1 MPLRCPI
8 LYRSTF
14 QTGDPAPGVP
24 AEPPRP
30 QWYAPRE
37 GVTFGWAAPPIFA
50 APYPLHMSSKPFSI
64 GTVGLGLSEL
74 ESLLASGAPIAL
86 AKEARA
92 AVERSHA
99 YLRDRL
105 KKSDAPIYGVN
116 TGFGSLYDKSI
127 KKKDLAQLQKN
138 LVMSHACGSGDPV
151 PAEIVRAMLVLKV
164 QNMAFGHSAV
174 ALTTV
179 QRLIDMYNA
188 DVLPVV
194 YERGS
199 LGASGDLAPLA
210 HLSLPLLGLGE
221 VVMDGKRMPSAQA
234 LKKQG
239 WKPLELGPKEGLALL
254 NGTQFMNAYAALL
267 TLRADRLARFAD
279 HIAALSLDAFDG
291 RIEPF
296 HPSVHAIRPH
306 PGQAVTAAN
315 IRELLK
321 GSKLID
327 RTKAHVQ
334 DPYSFRC
341 IPQVHGASR
350 DAMAYVQRVVE
361 RELEAVTD
369 NPTVF
374 DDEDLIISAGN
385 FHGQPLALA
394 LDFLAIAVAE
404 LGSISERRTYKLIS
418 GQRGLPA
425 FLVAE
430 PGLNSGFMIPQYT
443 AASLVSANKQRCMP
457 NSVDTIDSSN
467 GQEDHVS
474 MGAAAAIKTWQVVE
488 DVERILAIELF
499 TAAQALDFRR
509 PAKSST
515 ILESLHAAFREHVDF
530 VRTDV
535 VMHDRME
542 AALAFVRT
550 AEL

>member
-1 MPLRCPI
+1 M
-8 LYRSTF
+8 
-14 QTGDPAPGVP
+14 
-24 AEPPRP
+24 
-30 QWYAPRE
+30 
-37 GVTFGWAAPPIFA
+37 
-50 APYPLHMSSKPFSI
+50 KPHLI
-64 GTVGLGLSEL
+64 GTVGLELREL
-74 ESLLASGAPIAL
+74 EHILDERKPIAL
-86 AKEARA
+86 DEDAIALVKRNH
-92 AVERSHA
+92 R
-99 YLRDRL
+99 YLLDRL

-116 TGFGSLYDKSI
+116 TGFGALHNTSI
-127 KKKDLAQLQKN
+127 AKKDLAQLQKN

-151 PAEIVRAMLVLKV
+151 PPEIVRAMLVLKV

-174 ALTTV
+174 APATV

-210 HLSLPLLGLGE
+210 HLSLPLIGLGE
-221 VVMDGKRMPSAQA
+221 VMVKGKRMSSEKA
-234 LKKQG
+234 LKKFG

-254 NGTQFMNAYAALL
+254 NGTQFMNAYASLL
-267 TLRADRLARFAD
+267 TLKAVRLAQLAD
-279 HIAALSLDAFDG
+279 VIAALSLDAFDG
-291 RIEPF
+291 RMEPF
-296 HPSVHAIRPH
+296 HPSVHAVRPH
-306 PGQAVTAAN
+306 PGQAVVAGHM
-315 IRELLK
+315 RELLA
-321 GSKLID
+321 GSKLIA
-327 RTKAHVQ
+327 RKKAHVQ

-350 DAMAYVQRVVE
+350 DAIAYVERVVE
-361 RELEAVTD
+361 CELESVTD

-374 DDEDLIISAGN
+374 DDEDLVISAGN

-425 FLVAE
+425 FLVAK

-474 MGAAAAIKTWQVVE
+474 MGAAAAIKTWELVH

-509 PAKSST
+509 PAKSSVR
-515 ILESLHAAFREHVDF
+515 LESLHGALREQVPF
-530 VRTDV
+530 VKNDV
-535 VMHDRME
+535 VMHEPME
-542 AALAFVRT
+542 ASLAFLRV
-550 AEL
+550 LPVH

>member
-1 MPLRCPI
+1 
-8 LYRSTF
+8 
-14 QTGDPAPGVP
+14 
-24 AEPPRP
+24 
-30 QWYAPRE
+30 
-37 GVTFGWAAPPIFA
+37 
-50 APYPLHMSSKPFSI
+50 MSLKPFPI
-64 GTVGLGLSEL
+64 GTTGLKLVEL
-74 ESLLASGAPIAL
+74 ELILNEHRPL
-86 AKEARA
+86 VLDREAQA
-92 AVERSHA
+92 AVKRSHT
-99 YLRDRL
+99 YLLDRL
-105 KKSDAPIYGVN
+105 KRSDAPIYGVN
-116 TGFGSLYDKSI
+116 TGFGALHNTSI
-127 KKKDLAQLQKN
+127 AKKDLAQLQKN

-174 ALTTV
+174 APATV
-179 QRLIDMYNA
+179 QRLIDLYNA

-221 VVMDGKRMPSAQA
+221 VVWKGRRMKSAQA
-234 LKKQG
+234 LKQLG
-239 WKPLELGPKEGLALL
+239 WQPLELGPKEGLALL
-254 NGTQFMNAYAALL
+254 NGTQFMNAFASLL
-267 TLRADRLARFAD
+267 TLKARRLADLAD
-279 HIAALSLDAFDG
+279 IIAAVSLDAYDG

-296 HPSVHAIRPH
+296 HPAVHAVRPH
-306 PGQAVTAAN
+306 PGQALVAG
-315 IRELLK
+315 RMRSLLK
-321 GSKLID
+321 GSALIK
-327 RTKAHVQ
+327 RAKEHVQ

-350 DAMAYVQRVVE
+350 DAIAHVENVVE

-374 DDEDLIISAGN
+374 DEDDLVISAGN

-394 LDFLAIAVAE
+394 LDFLSIAVAE
-404 LGSISERRTYKLIS
+404 LGSISERRTYKLIG
-418 GQRGLPA
+418 GQRGLPP
-425 FLVAE
+425 FLVAH

-474 MGAAAAIKTWQVVE
+474 MGAAAAVKTWDVVH

-499 TAAQALDFRR
+499 TAAQALEFRR
-509 PAKSST
+509 PLRSSAA
-515 ILESLHAAFREHVDF
+515 LESFVAAFRERVPFLQEDNVMQPLMEHAVAF
-530 VRTDV
+530 MRTLPFTDV
-535 VMHDRME
+535 MG
-542 AALAFVRT
+542 
-550 AEL
+550 

>member
-1 MPLRCPI
+1 MPP
-8 LYRSTF
+8 THH
-14 QTGDPAPGVP
+14 P
-24 AEPPRP
+24 
-30 QWYAPRE
+30 
-37 GVTFGWAAPPIFA
+37 
-50 APYPLHMSSKPFSI
+50 I
-64 GTVGLGLSEL
+64 GTVGLEL
-74 ESLLASGAPIAL
+74 AELAHILNSGTPITLAPDAV
-86 AKEARA
+86 A
-92 AVERSHA
+92 AIKRSHA
-99 YLRDRL
+99 YLSDKL
-105 KKSDAPIYGVN
+105 KQSDAPIYGVN

-127 KKKDLAQLQKN
+127 AKKDLAQLQRN
-138 LVMSHACGSGDPV
+138 LVMSHACGSGEPV

-174 ALTTV
+174 APATV
-179 QRLIDMYNA
+179 QRLVDMYNA
-188 DVLPVV
+188 DMLPVV

-221 VVMDGKRMPSAQA
+221 VVLAGKRMSSAQA
-234 LKKQG
+234 LKKLG

-254 NGTQFMNAYAALL
+254 NGTQFMNAYASLL
-267 TLRADRLARFAD
+267 TLKATRLAQLAD
-279 HIAALSLDAFDG
+279 IIGAISLEAYDG

-296 HPSVHAIRPH
+296 HPAVHAVRPH
-306 PGQAVTAAN
+306 PGQAVVAGHF
-315 IRELLK
+315 RELLK
-321 GSKLID
+321 GSELIK
-327 RTKAHVQ
+327 RKKAHVQ

-350 DAMAYVQRVVE
+350 DAIAYVERVVE
-361 RELEAVTD
+361 RELESVTD

-374 DDEDLIISAGN
+374 DDDELIISAGN

-394 LDFLAIAVAE
+394 LDFLAIALAE
-404 LGSISERRTYKLIS
+404 LGSISERRTYKLIG

-474 MGAAAAIKTWQVVE
+474 MGAAATIKTWQVAA

-499 TAAQALDFRR
+499 TAAQALEFRR
-509 PAKSST
+509 PQRTSAK
-515 ILESLHAAFREHVDF
+515 LESLVAAFREQVPF

-535 VMHDRME
+535 VMHEPME
-542 AALAFVRT
+542 AALAFVRSCP
-550 AEL
+550 LD

>member
-1 MPLRCPI
+1 M
-8 LYRSTF
+8 
-14 QTGDPAPGVP
+14 A
-24 AEPPRP
+24 
-30 QWYAPRE
+30 
-37 GVTFGWAAPPIFA
+37 
-50 APYPLHMSSKPFSI
+50 K
-64 GTVGLGLSEL
+64 GTKKY
-74 ESLLASGAPIAL
+74 ASGAEKIPHFNISTVGIGLEDLAEILRSGARIGLAPDAL
-86 AKEARA
+86 A
-92 AVERSHA
+92 AVERSHS
-99 YLRDRL
+99 YLADRL
-105 KKSDAPIYGVN
+105 KRSDAPIYGVN
-116 TGFGSLYDKSI
+116 TGFGSLYDKAI
-127 KKKDLAQLQKN
+127 ARKDLAQLQKN

-151 PAEIVRAMLVLKV
+151 PAKIVRAMLVLKV

-174 ALTTV
+174 APATV
-179 QRLIDMYNA
+179 QRLVDMYNA

-221 VVMDGKRMPSAQA
+221 VIFNGVRTPSAKA
-234 LKKQG
+234 LKKLG

-254 NGTQFMNAYAALL
+254 NGTQFMNAFAALMVL
-267 TLRADRLARFAD
+267 KATRLAQLAD
-279 HIAALSLDAFDG
+279 VIGAISLEAYDG

-296 HPSVHAIRPH
+296 HASVHAVRPH
-306 PGQAVTAAN
+306 PGQAVVAGHY
-315 IRELLK
+315 RDLLK
-321 GSKLID
+321 GSDLIK
-327 RTKAHVQ
+327 RPKAHVQ

-350 DAMAYVQRVVE
+350 DAIAYVERVVE

-394 LDFLAIAVAE
+394 LDFLAIATAE
-404 LGSISERRTYKLIS
+404 IGSISERRSYKLIG

-425 FLVAE
+425 FLVGE

-474 MGAAAAIKTWQVVE
+474 MGAAAAIKTWRVVQ

-499 TAAQALDFRR
+499 TAAQALEFRR
-509 PAKSST
+509 PARSSAK
-515 ILESLHAAFREHVDF
+515 LESFVSAFRERVPY
-530 VRTDV
+530 VKRDV
-535 VMHDRME
+535 VMHEHME
-542 AALAFVRT
+542 AALAFVR
-550 AEL
+550 EVPLL

>member
-1 MPLRCPI
+1 M
-8 LYRSTF
+8 
-14 QTGDPAPGVP
+14 
-24 AEPPRP
+24 RP
-30 QWYAPRE
+30 HP
-37 GVTFGWAAPPIFA
+37 
-50 APYPLHMSSKPFSI
+50 I
-64 GTVGLGLSEL
+64 GTLGLTLAEL
-74 ESLLASGAPIAL
+74 DAILRDRQPIAL
-86 AKEARA
+86 SKEAQA
-92 AVERSHA
+92 AIKKSHT

-116 TGFGSLYDKSI
+116 TGFGALHNTSI
-127 KKKDLAQLQKN
+127 AKGDLAQLQKN

-174 ALTTV
+174 APATV
-179 QRLIDMYNA
+179 QRLVDMYNA
-188 DVLPVV
+188 DMLPVV

-210 HLSLPLLGLGE
+210 HLSLPLIGLGE
-221 VVMDGKRMPSAQA
+221 VVLKGKRMKTAAA
-234 LKKQG
+234 LKQLG
-239 WKPLELGPKEGLALL
+239 WKPIELGPKEGLALL

-267 TLRADRLARFAD
+267 TLKATRLAQLAD
-279 HIAALSLDAFDG
+279 EIAALSLDAYDG

-296 HPSVHAIRPH
+296 HPSVHAVRPH
-306 PGQAVTAAN
+306 PGQAVVAGHM
-315 IRELLK
+315 RELLH
-321 GSKLID
+321 GSALIA
-327 RTKAHVQ
+327 RKKEHVQ

-350 DAMAYVQRVVE
+350 DAIAYVERVVE

-374 DDEDLIISAGN
+374 DDEDLVISAGN

-404 LGSISERRTYKLIS
+404 LGSISERRTYKLIG

-425 FLVAE
+425 FLVAK

-474 MGAAAAIKTWQVVE
+474 MGAAAALKTWDVVH

-499 TAAQALDFRR
+499 TAAQALEFRR
-509 PAKSST
+509 PAKSSKRV
-515 ILESLHAAFREHVDF
+515 ESLYTDFRKHVPFLRADA
-530 VRTDV
+530 
-535 VMHDRME
+535 VMHDHME
-542 AALAFVRT
+542 AALAFVRSR
-550 AEL
+550 

>member
-1 MPLRCPI
+1 M
-8 LYRSTF
+8 
-14 QTGDPAPGVP
+14 A
-24 AEPPRP
+24 
-30 QWYAPRE
+30 
-37 GVTFGWAAPPIFA
+37 
-50 APYPLHMSSKPFSI
+50 K
-64 GTVGLGLSEL
+64 GTKKN
-74 ESLLASGAPIAL
+74 ASGAEKIPQFNISTVGIGLEDL
-86 AKEARA
+86 AEILRTRARIGLA
-92 AVERSHA
+92 PDAAVAVERSHS
-99 YLRDRL
+99 YLAHRL

-116 TGFGSLYDKSI
+116 TGFGSLYDKAI
-127 KKKDLAQLQKN
+127 ARNDLAQLQKN

-151 PAEIVRAMLVLKV
+151 PSEIVRAMLVLKV

-174 ALTTV
+174 APATV
-179 QRLIDMYNA
+179 QRLVDMFNA

-221 VVMDGKRMPSAQA
+221 VVFNGVRMPSAKA
-234 LKKQG
+234 LKKLG

-254 NGTQFMNAYAALL
+254 NGTQFMNAFAALMVL
-267 TLRADRLARFAD
+267 KATRLARLAD
-279 HIAALSLDAFDG
+279 VIGAISLEAYDG

-296 HPSVHAIRPH
+296 HPSVHAVRPH
-306 PGQAVTAAN
+306 PGQAVVAGHF
-315 IRELLK
+315 RDLLK
-321 GSKLID
+321 GSDLIK
-327 RTKAHVQ
+327 RPKAHVQ

-350 DAMAYVQRVVE
+350 DAMAYVERVVE

-374 DDEDLIISAGN
+374 DDEDLVISAGN

-394 LDFLAIAVAE
+394 LDFLAIATAE
-404 LGSISERRTYKLIS
+404 IGSISERRTYKLIG

-425 FLVAE
+425 FLVGE

-474 MGAAAAIKTWQVVE
+474 MGAAAAIKTWHIVQ

-499 TAAQALDFRR
+499 TAAQALEFRR
-509 PAKSST
+509 PARSSAK
-515 ILESLHAAFREHVDF
+515 LESFVSAFRERVPY

-535 VMHDRME
+535 VMHDHME
-542 AALAFVRT
+542 AALDFVR
-550 AEL
+550 EVPLS

>member
-1 MPLRCPI
+1 M
-8 LYRSTF
+8 
-14 QTGDPAPGVP
+14 
-24 AEPPRP
+24 RP
-30 QWYAPRE
+30 HP
-37 GVTFGWAAPPIFA
+37 
-50 APYPLHMSSKPFSI
+50 I
-64 GTVGLGLSEL
+64 GTLGLTLTEL
-74 ESLLASGAPIAL
+74 DAILRDRQPIAL
-86 AKEARA
+86 SKEAQA
-92 AVERSHA
+92 AIKKSHT

-116 TGFGSLYDKSI
+116 TGFGALHNTSI
-127 KKKDLAQLQKN
+127 AKGDLAQLQKN

-174 ALTTV
+174 APATV
-179 QRLIDMYNA
+179 QRLVDMYNA

-210 HLSLPLLGLGE
+210 HLSLPLIGLGE
-221 VVMDGKRMPSAQA
+221 VVLKGKRMKAAAA
-234 LKKQG
+234 LKQLG
-239 WKPLELGPKEGLALL
+239 WKPIDLGPKEGLALL

-267 TLRADRLARFAD
+267 TLKATRLAQLAD
-279 HIAALSLDAFDG
+279 EIAALSLDAYDG

-296 HPSVHAIRPH
+296 HPSVHAVRPH
-306 PGQAVTAAN
+306 PGQAVVAGHM
-315 IRELLK
+315 RELLH
-321 GSKLID
+321 GSALIA
-327 RTKAHVQ
+327 RKKEHVQ

-350 DAMAYVQRVVE
+350 DAIAYVERVVE

-374 DDEDLIISAGN
+374 DDEDLVISAGN

-404 LGSISERRTYKLIS
+404 LGSISERRTYKLIG

-425 FLVAE
+425 FLVAK

-474 MGAAAAIKTWQVVE
+474 MGAAAAIKTWAVVH

-499 TAAQALDFRR
+499 TAAQALEFRR
-509 PAKSST
+509 PAKSSKRV
-515 ILESLHAAFREHVDF
+515 ESLYTDFRKHVPFLRADA
-530 VRTDV
+530 
-535 VMHDRME
+535 VMHDHME
-542 AALAFVRT
+542 AALAFVRSR
-550 AEL
+550 

>member
-1 MPLRCPI
+1 MPVKP
-8 LYRSTF
+8 
-14 QTGDPAPGVP
+14 
-24 AEPPRP
+24 
-30 QWYAPRE
+30 YAIN
-37 GVTFGWAAPPIFA
+37 TI
-50 APYPLHMSSKPFSI
+50 
-64 GTVGLGLSEL
+64 GLSLRDL
-74 ESLLASGAPIAL
+74 ETILKERRPIAL
-86 AKEARA
+86 APD
-92 AVERSHA
+92 AVEAVKRSHS

-116 TGFGSLYDKSI
+116 TGFGSLYNTRI
-127 KKKDLAQLQKN
+127 EKKDLAQLQKN
-138 LVMSHACGSGDPV
+138 LVMSHACGSGEPV
-151 PAEIVRAMLVLKV
+151 GEDIVRAMLVLKV

-174 ALTTV
+174 APATV
-179 QRLIDMYNA
+179 QRLMDLYNN

-210 HLSLPLLGLGE
+210 HLSLPLIGLGE
-221 VVMDGKRMPSAQA
+221 VVVKGKRMPSAQA
-234 LKKQG
+234 LKKFG

-254 NGTQFMNAYAALL
+254 NGTQFMNAFASLL
-267 TLRADRLARFAD
+267 TLKAHRLAQLAD
-279 HIAALSLDAFDG
+279 IIAALSLDAYDG

-296 HPSVHAIRPH
+296 HPSVHAVRPH
-306 PGQAVTAAN
+306 PGQAMVAGN
-315 IRELLK
+315 MRELLE
-321 GSKLID
+321 GSALIG
-327 RTKAHVQ
+327 RKKAHVQ

-350 DAMAYVQRVVE
+350 DAIAYVQGVVE

-374 DDEDLIISAGN
+374 DDEDLIVSAGN

-404 LGSISERRTYKLIS
+404 LGSISERRVYKLIG

-425 FLVAE
+425 FLVAK

-474 MGAAAAIKTWQVVE
+474 MGAAAALKTWAVVQ
-488 DVERILAIELF
+488 DVERILAIELLN
-499 TAAQALDFRR
+499 AAQALDFRR
-509 PAKSST
+509 PARSSRR
-515 ILESLHAAFREHVDF
+515 LESLHAAFREQVPF
-530 VRTDV
+530 VKNDV
-535 VMHDRME
+535 VMHDPME
-542 AALAFVRT
+542 QALAFVQ
-550 AEL
+550 ALPLE

>member
-1 MPLRCPI
+1 M
-8 LYRSTF
+8 
-14 QTGDPAPGVP
+14 
-24 AEPPRP
+24 
-30 QWYAPRE
+30 
-37 GVTFGWAAPPIFA
+37 
-50 APYPLHMSSKPFSI
+50 SKPHLI
-64 GTVGLGLSEL
+64 GTVGLELREL
-74 ESLLASGAPIAL
+74 EHILDSRTPIAL
-86 AKEARA
+86 GADALA
-92 AVERSHA
+92 AVKRSHA
-99 YLRDRL
+99 YLLDRL

-116 TGFGSLYDKSI
+116 TGFGALHNTSI
-127 KKKDLAQLQKN
+127 AKKDLAQLQKN

-151 PAEIVRAMLVLKV
+151 PTGIVRAMLVLKV

-174 ALTTV
+174 APATV

-210 HLSLPLLGLGE
+210 HLSLPLIGLGE
-221 VVMDGKRMPSAQA
+221 VILAGKRMPSAQA
-234 LKKQG
+234 LKKFG

-254 NGTQFMNAYAALL
+254 NGTQFMNAYASLL
-267 TLRADRLARFAD
+267 TLKATRLAHLAD
-279 HIAALSLDAFDG
+279 VIAAMSLDAYDG

-296 HPSVHAIRPH
+296 HASVHAVRPH
-306 PGQAVTAAN
+306 PGQAVVAGHM
-315 IRELLK
+315 RDLLK
-321 GSKLID
+321 GSALIE
-327 RTKAHVQ
+327 RKKEHVQ

-350 DAMAYVQRVVE
+350 DAIAYVERVVE
-361 RELEAVTD
+361 CELESVTD

-374 DDEDLIISAGN
+374 DDEDLVISAGN

-404 LGSISERRTYKLIS
+404 LGSISERRTYKLVG

-425 FLVAE
+425 FLVAK
-430 PGLNSGFMIPQYT
+430 PGLNSGFMIPHYT

-474 MGAAAAIKTWQVVE
+474 MGAAAAIKTCQVVQ

-499 TAAQALDFRR
+499 TAAQALEFRR
-509 PAKSST
+509 PARSSAR
-515 ILESLHAAFREHVDF
+515 IGSLHAALRERVPF
-530 VRTDV
+530 VKEDV
-535 VMHDRME
+535 VMHDLME
-542 AALAFVRT
+542 ASLAF
-550 AEL
+550 LQSLPIS